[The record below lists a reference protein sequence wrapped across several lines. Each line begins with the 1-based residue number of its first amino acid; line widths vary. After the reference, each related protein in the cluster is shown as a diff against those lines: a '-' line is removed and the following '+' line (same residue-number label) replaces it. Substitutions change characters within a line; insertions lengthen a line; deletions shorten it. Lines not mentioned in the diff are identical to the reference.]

1 MRLGLIADVHGNLP
15 ALETALAALERERVD
30 GYICAGDL
38 VGYGPHPNEVVARVR
53 ALGAPCVAGNHDL
66 MALGRLSTDRADE
79 LARQTLAWT
88 RDQLTDESR
97 GYLDALPATV
107 DVVGGGIVLAHGTLS
122 DPTRYVRTPDDARAA
137 LAEFERERPGADL
150 LVIGH
155 THVPMAFGAQSGRRK
170 PRQSVE
176 LGTEDRWIV
185 NPGSVGQ
192 PREWRRV
199 VRFAVIDTDRRNVVF
214 HALGYDHRQT
224 ARDLDAAGLPARAI
238 HRRPR
243 LGYRLKR
250 AAINLARGEVNR
262 S

>member
-15 ALETALAALERERVD
+15 ALEAALAVLERERLD
-30 GYICAGDL
+30 GYLCAGDL
-38 VGYGPHPNEVVARVR
+38 VGYGPHPNEVVERVR

-66 MALGRLSTDRADE
+66 MAIGRLPTDRADE
-79 LARQTLAWT
+79 LARETLAWT
-88 RDQLTDESR
+88 REHLSDESR
-97 GYLDALPATV
+97 EYLSTLPGTV
-107 DVVGGGIVLAHGTLS
+107 HLAGGEIVLAHGALG

-137 LAEFERERPGADL
+137 LAELARERPDANL

-155 THVPMAFGAQSGRRK
+155 THVPMAFGAQSGRLK
-170 PRQSVE
+170 PRRSVQ
-176 LGTEDRWIV
+176 LDGGDRWLV

-199 VRFAVIDTDRRNVVF
+199 VRFAVLDTERREVVF
-214 HALGYDHRQT
+214 HALRYDHAQT
-224 ARDLDAAGLPARAI
+224 ARDLAGAGLPARAI

-250 AAINLARGEVNR
+250 ALLRR
-262 S
+262 